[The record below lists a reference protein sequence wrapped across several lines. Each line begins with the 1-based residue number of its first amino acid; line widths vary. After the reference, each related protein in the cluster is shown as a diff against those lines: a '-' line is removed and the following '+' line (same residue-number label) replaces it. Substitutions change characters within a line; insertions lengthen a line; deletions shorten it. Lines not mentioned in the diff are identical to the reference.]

1 MRIGNLMKGILKKDA
16 LEISSPRE
24 GRLFIRISR
33 EKLRKTVERL
43 AELEGFNHLSTITGV
58 DTGSEME
65 LIYHLSHRDALVSL
79 RVLVPKGEPA
89 VSTIVDLVPGASLYE
104 REVHDLFGVRFDG
117 NTDLSPLLLPDDWPE
132 DIHPLRHEW
141 SPERINERMR
151 EK

>member
-1 MRIGNLMKGILKKDA
+1 MMISSLIKRILGKDA
-16 LEISSPRE
+16 QEILSPRE

-33 EKLRKTVERL
+33 EKLRESVKRL
-43 AELEGFNHLSTITGV
+43 AELEGFSHLSTITGV
-58 DTGSEME
+58 DTGSEIE

-79 RVLVPKGEPA
+79 RVFVSKEAAAVP
-89 VSTIVDLVPGASLYE
+89 TIVDLIPGASLYE

-132 DIHPLRHEW
+132 DIHPLRQEW
-141 SPERINERMR
+141 SLERINERMR

>member
-1 MRIGNLMKGILKKDA
+1 MISSLIKRILGKDA
-16 LEISSPRE
+16 QEILSPRE

-33 EKLRKTVERL
+33 EKLRESVKRL
-43 AELEGFNHLSTITGV
+43 AELEGFSHLSTITGV
-58 DTGSEME
+58 DTGSEIE

-79 RVLVPKGEPA
+79 RVFVSKEAAAVP
-89 VSTIVDLVPGASLYE
+89 TIVDLIPGASLYE

-132 DIHPLRHEW
+132 DIHPLRQEW
-141 SPERINERMR
+141 SLERINERMR

>member
-1 MRIGNLMKGILKKDA
+1 MMISSLIKRILGKDA
-16 LEISSPRE
+16 QEILSPRE

-33 EKLRKTVERL
+33 EKLRESVKRL
-43 AELEGFNHLSTITGV
+43 AELEGFSHLSTITGV
-58 DTGSEME
+58 DIGSEIE

-79 RVLVPKGEPA
+79 RVLVSKEA
-89 VSTIVDLVPGASLYE
+89 VAVPTIVDLIPGASLYE

-132 DIHPLRHEW
+132 DIHPLRQEW
-141 SPERINERMR
+141 SLERINERMR

>member
-1 MRIGNLMKGILKKDA
+1 MMISSLIKRILGKDA
-16 LEISSPRE
+16 QEILSPRE

-33 EKLRKTVERL
+33 EKLRESVKRL
-43 AELEGFNHLSTITGV
+43 AELEGFSHLSTITGV
-58 DTGSEME
+58 DTGSEIE

-79 RVLVPKGEPA
+79 RVLVSKEA
-89 VSTIVDLVPGASLYE
+89 VAVPTIVDLIPGASLYE

-132 DIHPLRHEW
+132 DIHPLRQEW
-141 SPERINERMR
+141 SLERINERMR